1 MKNNNC
7 IYLLENL
14 KINIETFK
22 VPIQPLKEV
31 KWCELWTKN
40 KKESVYDGNI
50 EIRIFQLLLNVSGS
64 QALCARQPPVSR

>member
-7 IYLLENL
+7 IDLENL

-22 VPIQPLKEV
+22 VPIQLLKEV

-64 QALCARQPPVSR
+64 QALCARQPPVSS